1 MTTIFV
7 PDDFY
12 CPITGELMNDPV
24 SEPAGHT
31 YEKSAIT
38 KWLSKNNT
46 SPMTRN
52 GLNINLLKPN
62 ISLKKS
68 IDSIKD
74 KLSEEQ
80 LKIKSKLLEDD
91 LKEFNKTLEG
101 VDVKS
106 SIKDNNLVVSVFV
119 PNIETR
125 PPVDIV
131 LCLDISGSM
140 GTDAPVKGN
149 DGSSMSY
156 GISVLSLKS

>member
-52 GLNINLLKPN
+52 GLNINLLN
-62 ISLKKS
+62 QIFHLKKVL
-68 IDSIKD
+68 I
-74 KLSEEQ
+74 L
-80 LKIKSKLLEDD
+80 LKINYQK
-91 LKEFNKTLEG
+91 
-101 VDVKS
+101 
-106 SIKDNNLVVSVFV
+106 NNLKL
-119 PNIETR
+119 N
-125 PPVDIV
+125 
-131 LCLDISGSM
+131 L
-140 GTDAPVKGN
+140 N
-149 DGSSMSY
+149 Y
-156 GISVLSLKS
+156 